1 MNDRLDLINQLNSI
15 HDSDIRQATF
25 IPNYRNIIALIHATQ
40 VLLLP
45 ELHVRNES
53 NEAAQ
58 LNASLNANDSLN
70 TDNSLNTVA
79 SNALS
84 TVERIIFHELQ
95 SYTSNSIKIR
105 EICNQFINTLPAIK
119 KLLLTDI
126 QAIYEGDPACTSK
139 VEVTL
144 AYPGF
149 YAMLIHRT
157 AHALYELNV
166 PLIPR
171 LMSEYAHRK
180 TGIDIHPGAKIG
192 AYFCIDHGTGIVIG
206 ETTVIGE
213 HVKLYQGVTL
223 GAKSFAL
230 DENGNPVKGGKRH
243 PNIGNNVVIYA
254 NATILGG
261 ETTIGSGSTIAA
273 NAWINRSIPA
283 NTTYHF
289 PKA

>member
-53 NEAAQ
+53 NETTQ
-58 LNASLNANDSLN
+58 LNASLN
-70 TDNSLNTVA
+70 TDNSLNTIA
-79 SNALS
+79 SNALD
-84 TVERIIFHELQ
+84 TIERIIFHELQ
-95 SYTSNSIKIR
+95 CYTNNTIKIR
-105 EICNQFINTLPAIK
+105 ETCNQFINTLPTIK

-230 DENGNPVKGGKRH
+230 DDCGNPVKGGKRH

-261 ETTIGSGSTIAA
+261 ETTIGSGSIIAA

>member
-45 ELHVRNES
+45 ELHVRNEG
-53 NEAAQ
+53 NETTQ
-58 LNASLNANDSLN
+58 LNASLNNNA
-70 TDNSLNTVA
+70 SLNTVT
-79 SNALS
+79 SNALD
-84 TVERIIFHELQ
+84 TIERIIFHELQ

-105 EICNQFINTLPAIK
+105 ETCNQFINTLPAIK

-126 QAIYEGDPACTSK
+126 QAMYEGDPACTSK

-192 AYFCIDHGTGIVIG
+192 AHFCIDHGTGIVIG
-206 ETTVIGE
+206 ETAVIGE

-230 DENGNPVKGGKRH
+230 DDYGNPVKGGKRH
-243 PNIGNNVVIYA
+243 PNIGDNVVIYA

-261 ETTIGSGSTIAA
+261 ETTIGSGSIIAA

>member
-1 MNDRLDLINQLNSI
+1 MNDRIDLINQLNSI

-40 VLLLP
+40 VLLFP

-53 NEAAQ
+53 NETTQ
-58 LNASLNANDSLN
+58 LNASLN
-70 TDNSLNTVA
+70 TDNSLNTIA
-79 SNALS
+79 SNALD
-84 TVERIIFHELQ
+84 TIERIIFHELQ
-95 SYTSNSIKIR
+95 CYTNNTIKIR
-105 EICNQFINTLPAIK
+105 ETCNQFINTLPTIK

-192 AYFCIDHGTGIVIG
+192 AHFCIDHGTGIVIG
-206 ETTVIGE
+206 ETAVIGE

-230 DENGNPVKGGKRH
+230 DDYGNPVKGGKRH
-243 PNIGNNVVIYA
+243 PNIGDNVVIYA

-261 ETTIGSGSTIAA
+261 ETTIGSGSIIAA

>member
-1 MNDRLDLINQLNSI
+1 MNEHLDLISKLNSI

-25 IPNYRNIIALIHATQ
+25 IPNYHNIIALIHATQ

-53 NEAAQ
+53 NNTTQ
-58 LNASLNANDSLN
+58 LNASLNNNASLY
-70 TDNSLNTVA
+70 TVT
-79 SNALS
+79 SNALD
-84 TVERIIFHELQ
+84 TIERIIFHELQ
-95 SYTSNSIKIR
+95 SYTNDAVKIR
-105 EICNQFINTLPAIK
+105 EICDQFINTLPTIK

-192 AYFCIDHGTGIVIG
+192 TYFCIDHGTGIVIG

-230 DENGNPVKGGKRH
+230 DEDGNPVKGGKRH
-243 PNIGNNVVIYA
+243 PNIGDNVLIYA

-261 ETTIGSGSTIAA
+261 ETTIGSGSIIAA

>member
-1 MNDRLDLINQLNSI
+1 MNEHLDLINKLNSI

-25 IPNYRNIIALIHATQ
+25 IPNYHNIIALIHATQ

-45 ELHVRNES
+45 ELHARNVS
-53 NEAAQ
+53 NDTAQ
-58 LNASLNANDSLN
+58 LNA
-70 TDNSLNTVA
+70 TLNTVT
-79 SNALS
+79 SNALD
-84 TVERIIFHELQ
+84 TIERIIFHELQ
-95 SYTSNSIKIR
+95 SYTSNSIKIQ
-105 EICNQFINTLPAIK
+105 ETCNQFIHKLPAIK

-230 DENGNPVKGGKRH
+230 DDCGNPVKGGKRH

>member
-1 MNDRLDLINQLNSI
+1 MSDRLDLINQLNSI
-15 HDSDIRQATF
+15 NDSDIRQATF

-40 VLLLP
+40 ALLLP

-53 NEAAQ
+53 NETTQ
-58 LNASLNANDSLN
+58 LNASLNNNA
-70 TDNSLNTVA
+70 SLNTVT
-79 SNALS
+79 SNALD
-84 TVERIIFHELQ
+84 TIERIIFHELQ

-105 EICNQFINTLPAIK
+105 ETCNQFINTLPAIK

-126 QAIYEGDPACTSK
+126 QAMYEGDPACTSK

-192 AYFCIDHGTGIVIG
+192 AHFCIDHGTGIVIG
-206 ETTVIGE
+206 ETAVIGE

-230 DENGNPVKGGKRH
+230 DDYGNPVKGGKRH
-243 PNIGNNVVIYA
+243 PNIGDNVVIYA

-261 ETTIGSGSTIAA
+261 ETTIGSGSIIAA

>member
-1 MNDRLDLINQLNSI
+1 MNDHLDLISKLNSI
-15 HDSDIRQATF
+15 NDSDIRQATF

-40 VLLLP
+40 ALLLP
-45 ELHVRNES
+45 ELHVRNLS
-53 NEAAQ
+53 NDTTQ
-58 LNASLNANDSLN
+58 LN
-70 TDNSLNTVA
+70 TSLNTVT
-79 SNALS
+79 SNALD
-84 TVERIIFHELQ
+84 TIERIIFHELQ
-95 SYTSNSIKIR
+95 AYTSNAAEIR
-105 EICNQFINTLPAIK
+105 ETCNQFINTLPTIK

-126 QAIYEGDPACTSK
+126 QAMYEGDPACTSK

-230 DENGNPVKGGKRH
+230 DEDGNPVKGGKRH

-261 ETTIGSGSTIAA
+261 ETTIGSGSIIAA

>member
-1 MNDRLDLINQLNSI
+1 MSDRLYLINQLNSI

-40 VLLLP
+40 SLLLP
-45 ELHVRNES
+45 ELHVRNLS
-53 NEAAQ
+53 NDTTQ
-58 LNASLNANDSLN
+58 LN
-70 TDNSLNTVA
+70 TSLNTVT
-79 SNALS
+79 SNALD
-84 TVERIIFHELQ
+84 TIERIIFHELQ
-95 SYTSNSIKIR
+95 SYTSNAAEIR
-105 EICNQFINTLPAIK
+105 ETCNQFINTLPTIK

-126 QAIYEGDPACTSK
+126 KAMYEGDPACTSK

-230 DENGNPVKGGKRH
+230 DEDGNPVKGGKRH

-261 ETTIGSGSTIAA
+261 ETTIGSGSIIAA

>member
-1 MNDRLDLINQLNSI
+1 MNDHLDLISKLNSI
-15 HDSDIRQATF
+15 NDSDIRQATF

-40 VLLLP
+40 ALLLP
-45 ELHVRNES
+45 ELHVRNLS
-53 NEAAQ
+53 NDTTQ
-58 LNASLNANDSLN
+58 LN
-70 TDNSLNTVA
+70 TSLNTVT
-79 SNALS
+79 SNALD
-84 TVERIIFHELQ
+84 TIERIIFHELQ
-95 SYTSNSIKIR
+95 AYTSNAAEIR
-105 EICNQFINTLPAIK
+105 ETCNQFINTLPTIK

-126 QAIYEGDPACTSK
+126 KAMYEGDPACTSK

-230 DENGNPVKGGKRH
+230 DEDGNPVKGGKRH

-261 ETTIGSGSTIAA
+261 ETTIGSGSIIAA

>member
-1 MNDRLDLINQLNSI
+1 MNDRIDLINQLNSI

-45 ELHVRNES
+45 ELHVSNES
-53 NEAAQ
+53 NDATQ
-58 LNASLNANDSLN
+58 LNDSLN
-70 TDNSLNTVA
+70 TDNSLNTIA
-79 SNALS
+79 SNALD
-84 TVERIIFHELQ
+84 TIERIIFHELQ
-95 SYTSNSIKIR
+95 CYTSNTIKIR
-105 EICNQFINTLPAIK
+105 ETCNQFINTLPTIK

-230 DENGNPVKGGKRH
+230 DDCGNPVKGGKRH

-261 ETTIGSGSTIAA
+261 ETTIGSGSIIAA

>member
-1 MNDRLDLINQLNSI
+1 MNEHLDLISKLNSI

-25 IPNYRNIIALIHATQ
+25 IPNYHNIIALIHATQ

-58 LNASLNANDSLN
+58 LNYSLNTNDSLN

-84 TVERIIFHELQ
+84 TIERIIFHELQ
-95 SYTSNSIKIR
+95 CYTSNTIKIR
-105 EICNQFINTLPAIK
+105 ETCNQFINTLPTIK

-230 DENGNPVKGGKRH
+230 DEDGNPVKGGKRH

-261 ETTIGSGSTIAA
+261 ETTIGSGSIIAA

>member
-1 MNDRLDLINQLNSI
+1 MSDRLDLINQLNSI
-15 HDSDIRQATF
+15 NDSDIRQATF

-40 VLLLP
+40 ALLLP

-53 NEAAQ
+53 NETTQ
-58 LNASLNANDSLN
+58 LNASLNNNASLN
-70 TDNSLNTVA
+70 TIA
-79 SNALS
+79 SNALD
-84 TVERIIFHELQ
+84 TIERIIFHELQ
-95 SYTSNSIKIR
+95 CYTNNTIKIR
-105 EICNQFINTLPAIK
+105 ETCDQFINTLPAIK

-192 AYFCIDHGTGIVIG
+192 AHFCIDHGTGIVIG
-206 ETTVIGE
+206 ETAVIGE

-230 DENGNPVKGGKRH
+230 DDYGNPVKGGKRH
-243 PNIGNNVVIYA
+243 PNIGDNVVIYA

-261 ETTIGSGSTIAA
+261 ETTIGSGSIIAA

>member
-40 VLLLP
+40 VLLFP

-53 NEAAQ
+53 NDATQ
-58 LNASLNANDSLN
+58 LNDSLN
-70 TDNSLNTVA
+70 TDNSLNTIA
-79 SNALS
+79 SNALD
-84 TVERIIFHELQ
+84 TIERIIFHELQ
-95 SYTSNSIKIR
+95 CYTSNTIKIR
-105 EICNQFINTLPAIK
+105 ETCNQFINTLPTIK

-230 DENGNPVKGGKRH
+230 DDCGNPVKGGKRH

-261 ETTIGSGSTIAA
+261 ETTIGSGSIIAA

>member
-1 MNDRLDLINQLNSI
+1 M
-15 HDSDIRQATF
+15 
-25 IPNYRNIIALIHATQ
+25 
-40 VLLLP
+40 
-45 ELHVRNES
+45 RNES
-53 NEAAQ
+53 NETTQ
-58 LNASLNANDSLN
+58 LNASLNNNA
-70 TDNSLNTVA
+70 SLNTVT
-79 SNALS
+79 SNALD
-84 TVERIIFHELQ
+84 TIERIIFHELQ
-95 SYTSNSIKIR
+95 CYTSNTIKIR
-105 EICNQFINTLPAIK
+105 ETCNQFINTLPAIK

-126 QAIYEGDPACTSK
+126 QAMYEGDPACTSK

-230 DENGNPVKGGKRH
+230 DENGNPVKSGKRH
-243 PNIGNNVVIYA
+243 PNIGDNVVIYA

-261 ETTIGSGSTIAA
+261 ETTIGSGSIIAA

-289 PKA
+289 PKV

>member
-1 MNDRLDLINQLNSI
+1 MSDRLDLINQLNSI
-15 HDSDIRQATF
+15 NDSDIRQATF

-40 VLLLP
+40 ALLLP

-53 NEAAQ
+53 NETTQ
-58 LNASLNANDSLN
+58 LNASLNNNASLN
-70 TDNSLNTVA
+70 TIA
-79 SNALS
+79 SNALD
-84 TVERIIFHELQ
+84 TIERIIFHELQ
-95 SYTSNSIKIR
+95 CYTNNTIKIR
-105 EICNQFINTLPAIK
+105 ETCDQFINTLPAIK

-192 AYFCIDHGTGIVIG
+192 AHFCIDHGTGIVIG

-230 DENGNPVKGGKRH
+230 DNCGNPVKGGKRH
-243 PNIGNNVVIYA
+243 PNIGDNVVIYA

-261 ETTIGSGSTIAA
+261 ETTIGSGSIIAA

-283 NTTYHF
+283 NKTYHF

>member
-1 MNDRLDLINQLNSI
+1 MNDRIDLINQLNSI

-40 VLLLP
+40 VLLFP

-53 NEAAQ
+53 NDATQ
-58 LNASLNANDSLN
+58 LNDSLN
-70 TDNSLNTVA
+70 TDNSLNTIA
-79 SNALS
+79 SNALD
-84 TVERIIFHELQ
+84 TIERIIFHELQ
-95 SYTSNSIKIR
+95 CYTSNTIKIR
-105 EICNQFINTLPAIK
+105 ETCNQFINTLPTIK

-230 DENGNPVKGGKRH
+230 DDCGNPVKGGKRH

-261 ETTIGSGSTIAA
+261 ETTIGSGSIIAA

>member
-1 MNDRLDLINQLNSI
+1 MNKHSDLTNQLNSI

-25 IPNYRNIIALIHATQ
+25 IPNYQNVIALIDATW
-40 VLLLP
+40 VALFP
-45 ELHVRNES
+45 ELHMCNDDNV
-53 NEAAQ
+53 Q
-58 LNASLNANDSLN
+58 LNSNKHEAYNATNSSLNAI
-70 TDNSLNTVA
+70 TNS
-79 SNALS
+79 ALYNMES
-84 TVERIIFHELQ
+84 ILLHELTI
-95 SYTSNSIKIR
+95 YTTDKEKIR
-105 EICNQFINTLPAIK
+105 ETCSSYLQQLPNIK

-126 QAIYEGDPACTSK
+126 TSMYEGDPACKSK
-139 VEVTL
+139 IEVAL

-149 YAMLIHRT
+149 YALFIHRT
-157 AHALYELNV
+157 AHTLYELNV

-171 LMSEYAHRK
+171 LMSEYAHQK

-223 GAKSFAL
+223 GAKSFSL
-230 DENGNPVKGGKRH
+230 DEQGNPVKGGKRH
-243 PNIGNNVVIYA
+243 PNIGDNVVIYA

-261 ETTIGSGSTIAA
+261 QTTIGSGSVIAA

>member
-1 MNDRLDLINQLNSI
+1 M
-15 HDSDIRQATF
+15 
-25 IPNYRNIIALIHATQ
+25 
-40 VLLLP
+40 
-45 ELHVRNES
+45 
-53 NEAAQ
+53 
-58 LNASLNANDSLN
+58 
-70 TDNSLNTVA
+70 NTVT
-79 SNALS
+79 SNALD
-84 TVERIIFHELQ
+84 TIERIIFHELQ
-95 SYTSNSIKIR
+95 CYTDDTVKIR
-105 EICNQFINTLPAIK
+105 ETCNQFISTLPTIK

-126 QAIYEGDPACTSK
+126 QAMYEGDPACTSK

-230 DENGNPVKGGKRH
+230 DEDGNPVKGGKRH

-261 ETTIGSGSTIAA
+261 ETTIGSGSIIAA

>member
-1 MNDRLDLINQLNSI
+1 MSDRLDLINQLNSI
-15 HDSDIRQATF
+15 NDSDIRQATF

-40 VLLLP
+40 ALLLP

-53 NEAAQ
+53 NETTQ
-58 LNASLNANDSLN
+58 LNASLN
-70 TDNSLNTVA
+70 TVT
-79 SNALS
+79 SNALD
-84 TVERIIFHELQ
+84 TIERIIFHELQ
-95 SYTSNSIKIR
+95 AYTSNTIKIR
-105 EICNQFINTLPAIK
+105 ETCNQFINTLPTIK

-126 QAIYEGDPACTSK
+126 QAMYEGDPACTSK

-230 DENGNPVKGGKRH
+230 DENRNPVKGGKRH

>member
-45 ELHVRNES
+45 ELHVHNVS
-53 NEAAQ
+53 NDTTQ
-58 LNASLNANDSLN
+58 LNASLNNNA
-70 TDNSLNTVA
+70 SLNTVT
-79 SNALS
+79 SNALD
-84 TVERIIFHELQ
+84 TIERIIFHELQ

-105 EICNQFINTLPAIK
+105 ETCNQFINTLPAIK

-126 QAIYEGDPACTSK
+126 QAMYEGDPACTSK

-192 AYFCIDHGTGIVIG
+192 AHFCIDHGTGIVIG
-206 ETTVIGE
+206 ETAVIGE

-230 DENGNPVKGGKRH
+230 DDYGNPVKGGKRH
-243 PNIGNNVVIYA
+243 PNIGDNVVIYA

-261 ETTIGSGSTIAA
+261 ETTIGSGSIIAA

>member
-1 MNDRLDLINQLNSI
+1 MSDRLDLINHLNSI
-15 HDSDIRQATF
+15 NDSDIRQATF

-40 VLLLP
+40 ALLLP

-53 NEAAQ
+53 NEATQ
-58 LNASLNANDSLN
+58 LNASLNNNA
-70 TDNSLNTVA
+70 SLNTVT
-79 SNALS
+79 SNALD
-84 TVERIIFHELQ
+84 TIERIIFHELQ
-95 SYTSNSIKIR
+95 CYTSNTIKIR
-105 EICNQFINTLPAIK
+105 ETCNQFINTLPTIK

-126 QAIYEGDPACTSK
+126 QAMYEGDPACTSK

-230 DENGNPVKGGKRH
+230 DDNGNPVKGGKRH

-261 ETTIGSGSTIAA
+261 ETTIGSRSTIAA

>member
-1 MNDRLDLINQLNSI
+1 MNEHLDLINKLNSI

-25 IPNYRNIIALIHATQ
+25 IPNYHNIIALIHATQ

-45 ELHVRNES
+45 ELHARNVS
-53 NEAAQ
+53 NDTAQ
-58 LNASLNANDSLN
+58 LNA
-70 TDNSLNTVA
+70 TLNTVT
-79 SNALS
+79 SNALD
-84 TVERIIFHELQ
+84 TIERIIFHELQ
-95 SYTSNSIKIR
+95 SHTSNSIKIQ
-105 EICNQFINTLPAIK
+105 ETCNQFIHKLPAIK

-230 DENGNPVKGGKRH
+230 DEDGNPIKGGKRH

-261 ETTIGSGSTIAA
+261 ETTIGSGSVIAA

-289 PKA
+289 PKV

>member
-15 HDSDIRQATF
+15 HDSDIRQATL

-58 LNASLNANDSLN
+58 LNASLNNNASLN
-70 TDNSLNTVA
+70 TIA
-79 SNALS
+79 SNALD
-84 TVERIIFHELQ
+84 TIERIIFHELQ
-95 SYTSNSIKIR
+95 CYTSNTIKIR
-105 EICNQFINTLPAIK
+105 ETCNQFINTLPAIK

-149 YAMLIHRT
+149 YAMLIHRA

-192 AYFCIDHGTGIVIG
+192 AHFCIDHGTGIVIG

-230 DENGNPVKGGKRH
+230 DDYGNPVKGGKRH
-243 PNIGNNVVIYA
+243 PNIGDNVVIYA

-261 ETTIGSGSTIAA
+261 ETTIGSGSIIAA

>member
-15 HDSDIRQATF
+15 NDSDIRQATF

-40 VLLLP
+40 ALLLP

-53 NEAAQ
+53 NETTQ
-58 LNASLNANDSLN
+58 LNASLNNNA
-70 TDNSLNTVA
+70 SLNTVT
-79 SNALS
+79 SNALD
-84 TVERIIFHELQ
+84 TIERIIFHELQ
-95 SYTSNSIKIR
+95 CYTSNTIKIR
-105 EICNQFINTLPAIK
+105 ETCNKFINTLPTIK

-126 QAIYEGDPACTSK
+126 QAMYEGDPACTSK

-180 TGIDIHPGAKIG
+180 TGIDIHPGATIG

-230 DENGNPVKGGKRH
+230 DEDGNPVKGGKRH

>member
-1 MNDRLDLINQLNSI
+1 MNEHLDLINKLNSI

-25 IPNYRNIIALIHATQ
+25 IPNYHNIIALIHATQ

-45 ELHVRNES
+45 ELHARNVS
-53 NEAAQ
+53 NDTAQ
-58 LNASLNANDSLN
+58 LNATLD
-70 TDNSLNTVA
+70 TVT
-79 SNALS
+79 SNALD
-84 TVERIIFHELQ
+84 TIERIIFHELQ
-95 SYTSNSIKIR
+95 SYTSNSIKIQ
-105 EICNQFINTLPAIK
+105 ETCNQFIHKLPAIK

-230 DENGNPVKGGKRH
+230 DEDGNPIKGGKRH

-261 ETTIGSGSTIAA
+261 ETTIGSGSVIAA

-289 PKA
+289 PKV

>member
-1 MNDRLDLINQLNSI
+1 MNEHLDLINKLNSI

-25 IPNYRNIIALIHATQ
+25 IPNYHNIIALIHATQ

-45 ELHVRNES
+45 ELHARNVS
-53 NEAAQ
+53 NDTAQ
-58 LNASLNANDSLN
+58 LNATLD
-70 TDNSLNTVA
+70 TVT
-79 SNALS
+79 SNALD
-84 TVERIIFHELQ
+84 TIERIIFHELQ
-95 SYTSNSIKIR
+95 SYTSNSIKIQ
-105 EICNQFINTLPAIK
+105 ETCNQFIHKLPAIK

-126 QAIYEGDPACTSK
+126 QAIYECDPACTSK

-230 DENGNPVKGGKRH
+230 DENGNPIKGGKRH

-261 ETTIGSGSTIAA
+261 ETTIGSGSIIAA

-289 PKA
+289 PKV

>member
-40 VLLLP
+40 ALLLP
-45 ELHVRNES
+45 ELHVRNLS
-53 NEAAQ
+53 NEATQ
-58 LNASLNANDSLN
+58 LNASLN
-70 TDNSLNTVA
+70 TVTL
-79 SNALS
+79 NALD
-84 TVERIIFHELQ
+84 TIERIIFHELQ
-95 SYTSNSIKIR
+95 SYTNDAVKIR
-105 EICNQFINTLPAIK
+105 EICNQFINTLPTIK

-126 QAIYEGDPACTSK
+126 QAMYEGDPACTSK

-230 DENGNPVKGGKRH
+230 DEDGNPVKGGKRH
-243 PNIGNNVVIYA
+243 PNIENNVVIYA

-261 ETTIGSGSTIAA
+261 ETTIGSGSIIAA

>member
-1 MNDRLDLINQLNSI
+1 MNEHLDLINKLNSI

-40 VLLLP
+40 ALLLP
-45 ELHVRNES
+45 ELYARNVS
-53 NEAAQ
+53 NDTTQ
-58 LNASLNANDSLN
+58 LNA
-70 TDNSLNTVA
+70 TLNTVT
-79 SNALS
+79 SNALD
-84 TVERIIFHELQ
+84 TIERIIFHELQ

-105 EICNQFINTLPAIK
+105 ETCNQFIHKLPAIK

-230 DENGNPVKGGKRH
+230 DNCGNPVKGGKRH

-261 ETTIGSGSTIAA
+261 ETTIGSGSIIAA

>member
-1 MNDRLDLINQLNSI
+1 MSDRLDLINQLNSI
-15 HDSDIRQATF
+15 NDSDIRQATF

-40 VLLLP
+40 ALLLP

-53 NEAAQ
+53 NETTQ
-58 LNASLNANDSLN
+58 LNASLNNNASLN
-70 TDNSLNTVA
+70 TIA
-79 SNALS
+79 SNALD
-84 TVERIIFHELQ
+84 TIERIIFHELQ
-95 SYTSNSIKIR
+95 CYTNNTIKIR
-105 EICNQFINTLPAIK
+105 ETCDQFINTLPAIK

-192 AYFCIDHGTGIVIG
+192 AHFCIDHGTGIVIG

-230 DENGNPVKGGKRH
+230 DNCGNPVKGGKRH

-261 ETTIGSGSTIAA
+261 ETTIGSGSIIAA

>member
-15 HDSDIRQATF
+15 NDSDIRQATF

-40 VLLLP
+40 ALLLP

-53 NEAAQ
+53 NETTQ
-58 LNASLNANDSLN
+58 LNASLNNNA
-70 TDNSLNTVA
+70 SLNTVT
-79 SNALS
+79 SNALD
-84 TVERIIFHELQ
+84 TIERIIFHELQ
-95 SYTSNSIKIR
+95 CYTSNTIKIR
-105 EICNQFINTLPAIK
+105 ETCNKFINTLPTIK

-126 QAIYEGDPACTSK
+126 QAMYEGDPACTSK

-180 TGIDIHPGAKIG
+180 TGIDIHPGATIG

>member
-1 MNDRLDLINQLNSI
+1 MSDCLDLINQLNSI
-15 HDSDIRQATF
+15 NDSDIRQATF

-40 VLLLP
+40 ALLLP

-53 NEAAQ
+53 NETTQ
-58 LNASLNANDSLN
+58 LNASLNNNASLN
-70 TDNSLNTVA
+70 TIA
-79 SNALS
+79 SNALD
-84 TVERIIFHELQ
+84 TIERIIFHELQ
-95 SYTSNSIKIR
+95 CYTNNTIKIR
-105 EICNQFINTLPAIK
+105 ETCDQFINTLPAIK

-192 AYFCIDHGTGIVIG
+192 AHFCIDHGTGIVIG

-230 DENGNPVKGGKRH
+230 DNCGNPVKGGKRH
-243 PNIGNNVVIYA
+243 PNIGDNVVIYA

-261 ETTIGSGSTIAA
+261 ETTIGSGSIITA

>member
-1 MNDRLDLINQLNSI
+1 MNKYLDLTNQLNSI

-25 IPNYRNIIALIHATQ
+25 IPNYRNVIALIDAIW
-40 VLLLP
+40 VALFP
-45 ELHVRNES
+45 ELHVCNDDSALLNSNKHEAHNVRNS
-53 NEAAQ
+53 
-58 LNASLNANDSLN
+58 SLN
-70 TDNSLNTVA
+70 TITNSAIYNMEKIL
-79 SNALS
+79 L
-84 TVERIIFHELQ
+84 HELTI
-95 SYTSNSIKIR
+95 YTTDKEKIH
-105 EICNQFINTLPAIK
+105 ETCNRYLQQLPNIK

-126 QAIYEGDPACTSK
+126 KSMYEGDPACTSK
-139 VEVTL
+139 IEVAL

-149 YAMLIHRT
+149 YALLIHRT
-157 AHALYELNV
+157 AHTLYELNV

-171 LMSEYAHRK
+171 LMSEYAHQK
-180 TGIDIHPGAKIG
+180 TGIDIHPGATIG
-192 AYFCIDHGTGIVIG
+192 PYFCIDHGTGIVIG

-223 GAKSFAL
+223 GAKSFSL
-230 DENGNPVKGGKRH
+230 DEQGNPVKGGKRH
-243 PNIGNNVVIYA
+243 PNIGDNVVIYA

-261 ETTIGSGSTIAA
+261 QTTIGSGSVIAA

>member
-1 MNDRLDLINQLNSI
+1 MNEHLDLINKLNSI

-25 IPNYRNIIALIHATQ
+25 IPNYHNIIALIHATQ

-45 ELHVRNES
+45 ELHARNVS
-53 NEAAQ
+53 NDTAQ
-58 LNASLNANDSLN
+58 LNA
-70 TDNSLNTVA
+70 TLNTVT
-79 SNALS
+79 SNALD
-84 TVERIIFHELQ
+84 TIERIIFHELQ
-95 SYTSNSIKIR
+95 SYTSNSIKIQ
-105 EICNQFINTLPAIK
+105 ETCNQFIHKLPAIK

-171 LMSEYAHRK
+171 LMSGYAHRK

-230 DENGNPVKGGKRH
+230 DENGNPIKGGKRH

-261 ETTIGSGSTIAA
+261 ETTIGSGSIIAA

-289 PKA
+289 PKV

>member
-1 MNDRLDLINQLNSI
+1 MNDHLDLISKLNSI
-15 HDSDIRQATF
+15 NDSDIRQATF

-40 VLLLP
+40 ALLLP
-45 ELHVRNES
+45 ELHVRNLS
-53 NEAAQ
+53 NDTTQ
-58 LNASLNANDSLN
+58 LN
-70 TDNSLNTVA
+70 TSLNTVT
-79 SNALS
+79 SNALD
-84 TVERIIFHELQ
+84 TIERIIFHELQ
-95 SYTSNSIKIR
+95 AYTSNAAEIR
-105 EICNQFINTLPAIK
+105 ETCNQFINTLPTIK

-126 QAIYEGDPACTSK
+126 KAMYEGDPACTSK

-171 LMSEYAHRK
+171 LMSEYAHRR

-230 DENGNPVKGGKRH
+230 DEDGNPVKGGKRH

-261 ETTIGSGSTIAA
+261 ETTIGSGSIIAA

>member
-1 MNDRLDLINQLNSI
+1 MSDRLDLINQLNSI
-15 HDSDIRQATF
+15 NDSDIRQATF

-40 VLLLP
+40 ALLLP

-53 NEAAQ
+53 NETTQ
-58 LNASLNANDSLN
+58 LNASLN
-70 TDNSLNTVA
+70 TVT
-79 SNALS
+79 SNALD
-84 TVERIIFHELQ
+84 TIERIIFHELQ
-95 SYTSNSIKIR
+95 CYTSNTIKIR
-105 EICNQFINTLPAIK
+105 ETCNKFINTLPTIK

-126 QAIYEGDPACTSK
+126 QAMYEGDPACTSK

-171 LMSEYAHRK
+171 LMSEYAHKK

-230 DENGNPVKGGKRH
+230 DENGNPVKDGKRH

-289 PKA
+289 PKV